1 MSLRYQHY
9 GCAELRATALI
20 RAENPVRMYSR
31 SIAAMAYCAGR
42 VRFAV
47 PVNGNGPPAEV
58 VSAPRRLAAVPL
70 VPTTHR
76 SEELLAK

>member
-1 MSLRYQHY
+1 
-9 GCAELRATALI
+9 
-20 RAENPVRMYSR
+20 
-31 SIAAMAYCAGR
+31 MAYCAGR
-42 VRFAV
+42 VRFAG